1 MRQNTGVHSGARQA
15 RQRREGAGAAA
26 AEATTTPARS
36 QERAACTLSPR
47 RKQSTM
53 RRRGAHLVHFV
64 VRHVVLSHLL
74 VIAFFHEP
82 TKACPTAI
90 FHPGRSPRCNRL
102 SESVRHSR
110 TGQDKQAGCGQ
121 DNQAWLA
128 VILHIPLPGRTI
140 GRGGSAPLGLIDLS
154 SCNGTAPLR
163 AVECHEG
170 KQEGR
175 LDQRRV

>member
-102 SESVRHSR
+102 VRVSASLADR
-110 TGQDKQAGCGQ
+110 TGQTSWLRTGQPSLVGCHTAYPFTGADYRAGRQCP
-121 DNQAWLA
+121 AW
-128 VILHIPLPGRTI
+128 
-140 GRGGSAPLGLIDLS
+140 SD
-154 SCNGTAPLR
+154 
-163 AVECHEG
+163 
-170 KQEGR
+170 
-175 LDQRRV
+175 